1 LESESKAAEAKA
13 LFLALNRLVSALISA
28 FLKASFTA
36 ISAGSLTAFAQTL
49 SMTSYPTFLYTF
61 DLAVVIRL
69 ILRLS

>member
-1 LESESKAAEAKA
+1 
-13 LFLALNRLVSALISA
+13 
-28 FLKASFTA
+28 LKASFTA